1 MKRFK
6 YIVCLMLLVLAQMAS
21 AKTELVSNDPNW
33 LGGRATFNTTEGNDF
48 WLTFMN
54 NNTFD
59 PDAPDNKSIKFE
71 MQIAISASETM
82 DVAIA
87 IGNSTKTVTVPANET
102 YIYELDRDDASQI
115 YLLTSEKDGYQGV
128 HVYSAQKDK
137 DKFFSCFLYNIYFR
151 CFNCLSRCGTNC
163 YTFGK
168 FVFKFY
174 YLFC

>member
-1 MKRFK
+1 
-6 YIVCLMLLVLAQMAS
+6 MLLVLAQMAS

-82 DVAIA
+82 DVVIA

-128 HVYSAQKDK
+128 HHQGDPGQQRVPQLRRHRVQGNRYRNQNSPE
-137 DKFFSCFLYNIYFR
+137 R
-151 CFNCLSRCGTNC
+151 C
-163 YTFGK
+163 
-168 FVFKFY
+168 
-174 YLFC
+174 